1 MDQIIAVDSIWYA
14 IVQRTCMM
22 NLAKA
27 LESWIAPMK
36 RIILPLERSK
46 SSFTVT
52 AVKVRNKDKVII
64 GTKEEIR

>member
-1 MDQIIAVDSIWYA
+1 
-14 IVQRTCMM
+14 MM